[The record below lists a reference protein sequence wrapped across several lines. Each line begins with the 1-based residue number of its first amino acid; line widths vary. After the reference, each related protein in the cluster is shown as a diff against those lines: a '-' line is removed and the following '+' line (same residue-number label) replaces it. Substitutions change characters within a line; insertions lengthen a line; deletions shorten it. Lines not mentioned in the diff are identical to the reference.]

1 LTDLIVHSPKRTF
14 LLTCFI
20 LQTSK
25 EYLRLNNLKNTSFN
39 AKVSV
44 AISTSNLKKSLHNN
58 FSYPVHRFPRRV
70 FEKKAIEKT
79 SVGLSKLKSITCCVE
94 TIKNQTK
101 TPLNEVRGR
110 DNRTFNILEE

>member
-1 LTDLIVHSPKRTF
+1 LTDLIVHSPKRTI

-39 AKVSV
+39 AKVCV
-44 AISTSNLKKSLHNN
+44 AISTSNFKKSLHNN

-70 FEKKAIEKT
+70 LEKNE
-79 SVGLSKLKSITCCVE
+79 LSKLKIINYCVE
-94 TIKNQTK
+94 TLKNQTK

-110 DNRTFNILEE
+110 GDRTFNILEE

>member
-1 LTDLIVHSPKRTF
+1 LTDLIVHSPKRTI

-25 EYLRLNNLKNTSFN
+25 KYLRLNNLKNTSFN

-44 AISTSNLKKSLHNN
+44 AISTSNFKKSLHNN

-70 FEKKAIEKT
+70 FKKNAIEKT
-79 SVGLSKLKSITCCVE
+79 SKLKIINCCVE
-94 TIKNQTK
+94 TLKNQTK

-110 DNRTFNILEE
+110 DDRTFNILEE